1 MSEEQWVGG
10 MLVEKRCVACEGGIP
25 KLERAQAEQLL
36 RQVSDWTLNE
46 KAEEIS
52 RVFEF
57 KNFYQTMAFA
67 NGVAWIANK
76 EDHHPDLH
84 ISYQRCEVRFYTHA
98 INGLTENDFICA
110 AKIDRLID

>member
-1 MSEEQWVGG
+1 MREAAPWLRRWNFENEYGTAEPDVKSSA
-10 MLVEKRCVACEGGIP
+10 EKHI
-25 KLERAQAEQLL
+25 K
-36 RQVSDWTLNE
+36 T
-46 KAEEIS
+46 

-57 KNFYQTMAFA
+57 KNCYETMAFA